1 MKIKPKSQKR
11 MAKKAKAANEE
22 GKAVSPSMGMQLF
35 PIRKVVFRDVVFG
48 GICKRH
54 KAK

>member
-1 MKIKPKSQKR
+1 MTRKPYLQAWR
-11 MAKKAKAANEE
+11 C
-22 GKAVSPSMGMQLF
+22 GFLIVRTCLF
-35 PIRKVVFRDVVFG
+35 GDVVFG